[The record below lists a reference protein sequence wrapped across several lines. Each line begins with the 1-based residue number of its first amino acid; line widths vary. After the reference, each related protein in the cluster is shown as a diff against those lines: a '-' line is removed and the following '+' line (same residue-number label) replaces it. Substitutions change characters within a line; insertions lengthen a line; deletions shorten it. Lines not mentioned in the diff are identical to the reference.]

1 MSIRTISKDYALKF
15 KQHLC
20 YKISYGI
27 YLIQKEYVMMKNK
40 LSRLLTV
47 TAVSAAVISGVSIAE
62 TGNGTASVEVKNSF
76 LVDQTTPLSFGQI
89 VAIASDETGAADKA
103 TLTVNSD
110 GSTADV
116 IVAGTKASIVA
127 ITPGVAGKF
136 TVSGAAPN
144 TVLTI
149 GAIADF
155 KLTDP
160 STTDSKDFD
169 VTNLT
174 TSVVTSGSPFTYD
187 TDASGSLV
195 FNVGATLETDTNGTV
210 VTASAVAIPYENVT
224 FTGTYTVSVN
234 Y

>member
-1 MSIRTISKDYALKF
+1 
-15 KQHLC
+15 
-20 YKISYGI
+20 
-27 YLIQKEYVMMKNK
+27 MMIKNK
-40 LSRLLTV
+40 LTRIIAA
-47 TAVSAAVISGVSIAE
+47 TALSTAVISGVSIAE

-76 LVDQTTPLSFGQI
+76 DVAQTTPLSFGQI
-89 VAIASDETGAADKA
+89 VAIATDLTGGADKA

-116 IVAGTKASIVA
+116 IVDGTLASIVS
-127 ITPGVAGKF
+127 ITTGTAGTF

-149 GAIADF
+149 GSISDF

-160 STTDSKDFD
+160 SGTDSKEFD

-187 TDASGSLV
+187 TDATGTLV
-195 FNVGATLETDTNGTV
+195 FNVGATLETDTTGT
-210 VTASAVAIPYENVT
+210 TASGSEVVIPYENVT
-224 FTGTYTVSVN
+224 FTGTYTVSVD

>member
-1 MSIRTISKDYALKF
+1 MI
-15 KQHLC
+15 
-20 YKISYGI
+20 
-27 YLIQKEYVMMKNK
+27 KNK
-40 LSRLLTV
+40 LTRIIAA
-47 TAVSAAVISGVSIAE
+47 TALSTAVISSVSIAE

-76 LVDQTTPLSFGQI
+76 DVAQTTPLSFGQI
-89 VAIASDETGAADKA
+89 VAIATDLTGGADKA

-116 IVAGTKASIVA
+116 IVDGTLASIVS
-127 ITPGVAGKF
+127 ITAGTAGTF

-149 GAIADF
+149 GSISDF

-160 STTDSKDFD
+160 SGADTKEFD

-187 TDASGSLV
+187 TDATGTLV
-195 FNVGATLETDTNGTV
+195 FNVGATLETDTTGT
-210 VTASAVAIPYENVT
+210 TASGSEVAIPYENVT
-224 FTGTYTVSVN
+224 FTGTYTVSVD